1 MNLESLSRQQING
14 SRLLEVAN
22 DLLLFRK
29 FDDVL
34 KVCRLGTNS
43 KQDVVFPNVVE
54 NPIAERV
61 TEPNHNGPEQRIS
74 ADTVQAN
81 GLKHNFVD
89 INPNDM
95 NDAIKRFVH
104 VFGWSN

>member
-22 DLLLFRK
+22 DLLLYRK

-43 KQDVVFPNVVE
+43 KQDVVFPDVE
-54 NPIAERV
+54 NLC
-61 TEPNHNGPEQRIS
+61 GPELHSS
-74 ADTVQAN
+74 ADTVHAN

-89 INPNDM
+89 INPS
-95 NDAIKRFVH
+95 DAIKRFV
-104 VFGWSN
+104 